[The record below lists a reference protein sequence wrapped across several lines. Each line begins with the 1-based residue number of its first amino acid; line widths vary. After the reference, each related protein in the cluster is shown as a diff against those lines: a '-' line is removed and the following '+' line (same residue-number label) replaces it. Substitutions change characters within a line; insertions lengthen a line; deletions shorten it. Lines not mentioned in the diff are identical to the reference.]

1 MERHSFSIVSGE
13 SPQDVLRNLKK
24 LLLEI
29 LQNSQKK
36 HLYWRLVVN
45 EVAGWR
51 PGTLFKRDSESRTFS
66 CLFRKV
72 FKKTFIARSADD
84 CFWMLRSLLESLFV
98 KFQVSTI
105 NRIYNCFSK
114 KEQRHIS
121 SCDFVEKLTTKKT
134 LELLQLILSRCLYN

>member
-51 PGTLFKRDSESRTFS
+51 LGTLFKRDSESRTLS

-72 FKKTFIARSADD
+72 FKKTFIGKVCGRLFLDVKIFARVS
-84 CFWMLRSLLESLFV
+84 FRKVSGFYYKQNIQLF
-98 KFQVSTI
+98 
-105 NRIYNCFSK
+105 
-114 KEQRHIS
+114 
-121 SCDFVEKLTTKKT
+121 
-134 LELLQLILSRCLYN
+134 